1 LNVMTEN
8 PPSRRRPRSP
18 SPQQYSLDADDDTY
32 EPYVPVAQR
41 RQAKLA
47 RFSSRIIDSESE
59 REKKEREESEERYD
73 AEKEEENRRERAR
86 RERTL
91 LIEAEEVN
99 TKKALEGVWSLLP
112 VEVGTGQAD

>member
-1 LNVMTEN
+1 MSEAN
-8 PPSRRRPRSP
+8 PTSARRRPRSP

-47 RFSSRIIDSESE
+47 KFSSRIVHSE
-59 REKKEREESEERYD
+59 RDKAKKQREESEERYD
-73 AEKEEENRRERAR
+73 AEREEENRRERAR

-99 TKKALEGVWSLLP
+99 TKKALEG
-112 VEVGTGQAD
+112 ER